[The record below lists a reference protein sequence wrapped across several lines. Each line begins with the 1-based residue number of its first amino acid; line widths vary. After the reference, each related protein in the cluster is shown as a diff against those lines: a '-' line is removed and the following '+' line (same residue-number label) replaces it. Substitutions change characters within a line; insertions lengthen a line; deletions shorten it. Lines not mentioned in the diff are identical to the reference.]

1 MSVSENNPEQ
11 DIRIH
16 VETSPFPIDK
26 TRIRTLIGN
35 ILGHFEIQGALVE
48 IAVVD
53 DSAIL
58 GLHAQYLGRPKTTD
72 VISFDLSEEGPGSRC
87 FQILVNAQQAV
98 RQAALRGHDPQEEL
112 ALYIVHG
119 LLHNLGYDD
128 GRPDQARRMHRME
141 DRLLKQYG
149 WKAVYYQ
156 DPSPNTERKQK
167 HG

>member
-16 VETSPFPIDK
+16 AETSPFPIDK
-26 TRIRTLIGN
+26 TRIRALIGH
-35 ILGHFEIQGALVE
+35 ILGHFAIRRACVD
-48 IAVVD
+48 IAVAD
-53 DSAIL
+53 DSAIAA
-58 GLHAQYLGRPKTTD
+58 LHTQYFGRPKTTD
-72 VISFDLSEEGPGSRC
+72 VISFDLSEEGRGVRC

-98 RQAALRGHDPQEEL
+98 RQAALRGHGPQEEL

-128 GRPDQARRMHRME
+128 SRSDQARRMHRME
-141 DRLLKQYG
+141 DRLLEQYG
-149 WKAVYYQ
+149 WKAVYYR
-156 DPSPNTERKQK
+156 DPSPTTERKQK